1 MSHLASI
8 SSILFYICSCI
19 ATFISIF
26 PILFSW
32 RLTVLLPIFYDIDV
46 LDKMKVN
53 FQRQGG
59 RSFILMDR
67 GNVEVNADDDDGDDD
82 GDDDDDYDSQ
92 EEGSGSSYE
101 QEVEIGNESLI
112 DMLATFHGE
121 KT

>member
-1 MSHLASI
+1 
-8 SSILFYICSCI
+8 
-19 ATFISIF
+19 
-26 PILFSW
+26 
-32 RLTVLLPIFYDIDV
+32 
-46 LDKMKVN
+46 MKVN